1 MNVLRSLMRDVVN
14 LVSSE
19 ATKAPTEVGLRKALD
34 QRIVPAVINLG
45 RYRDSFEQST
55 QRPSEQPAPK
65 SGATRNKPSW
75 KALSMSTSRERFSGT
90 STSTFSGSTA
100 DGFEPARRLPVEL
113 LGRSPNTVVV
123 PPLPKR
129 ASKKFTVSLADL

>member
-19 ATKAPTEVGLRKALD
+19 ATKAPTEAGLRKALD

-65 SGATRNKPSW
+65 SGAPRSKPSW
-75 KALSMSTSRERFSGT
+75 QALSASTTQERFSGT
-90 STSTFSGSTA
+90 STFSNATT
-100 DGFEPARRLPVEL
+100 DRFEPAPRRPVEL
-113 LGRSPNTVVV
+113 MGRSANVLVV
-123 PPLPKR
+123 PPLPHR
-129 ASKKFTVSLADL
+129 ASKKFTASLADL